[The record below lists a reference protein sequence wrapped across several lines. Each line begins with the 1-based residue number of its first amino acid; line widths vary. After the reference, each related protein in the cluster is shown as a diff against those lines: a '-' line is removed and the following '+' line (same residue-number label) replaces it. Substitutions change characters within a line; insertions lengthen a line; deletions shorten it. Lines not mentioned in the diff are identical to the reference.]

1 MKLPANKVN
10 SFIQSVPSDVSAC
23 LVYGPNQSLVDWYTD
38 KIESALKSGRF
49 KGADEISMS
58 ADEMKEHPER
68 LANEISNLSLFVPN
82 KIISISNAVDGLTKI
97 ITPAISR
104 LNKDTF
110 LLIKADNLS
119 PKSSLRKLFEG
130 GDNLVALACYEETPD
145 QLVQFA
151 DAEISRLGLTA
162 ARGVSGLLVQIAGND
177 RGILAAELN
186 KLSVYIG
193 VDNKKIT
200 EDDILAVAA
209 ETTEFV
215 FDGFNGAVVS
225 SDIASIISN
234 IEDGGFADYQSI
246 TIIRGALWH
255 VLRLMQVRLAMDS
268 GEGFEDASARL
279 KPPLFFK
286 SANSFKAQVQKNSA
300 GKLALLLDKLLQ
312 AEKNLKVSRLP
323 QNPEIIFTNML
334 YS

>member
-10 SFIQSVPSDVSAC
+10 SFVQSIPPDVSAC
-23 LVYGPNQSLVDWYTD
+23 LVYGPNQSLVDWYAD
-38 KIESALKSGRF
+38 KIENTLKSGRF

-58 ADEMKEHPER
+58 ADEMKEHTGR

-82 KIISISNAVDGLTKI
+82 KIITINNAVDGLTKI
-97 ITPAISR
+97 ITPAIDR
-104 LNKDTF
+104 LNRDTF
-110 LLIKADNLS
+110 LLVKADNLS

-130 GDNLVALACYEETPD
+130 ADNLVALACYEETPE

-151 DAEISRLGLTA
+151 DAEIARLGLTA
-162 ARGVSGLLVQIAGND
+162 PRVVSGLLVQIAGND

-186 KLSVYIG
+186 KLSIYIG
-193 VDNKKIT
+193 SENKRIT

-209 ETTEFV
+209 ETTEFI

-225 SDIASIISN
+225 GDLATMISN
-234 IEDGGFADYQSI
+234 VESGGFGDYQSI
-246 TIIRGALWH
+246 TIIRGVLWH
-255 VLRLMQVRLAMDS
+255 VLRLMQVRLAMDG

-286 SANSFKAQVQKNSA
+286 STNNFKTQVQKNSA
-300 GKLALLLDKLLQ
+300 GKLALLLEKLLQ

-323 QNPEIIFTNML
+323 QNPEIIFSNML
-334 YS
+334 L